1 MYDTIK
7 IYHRFEYGKP
17 NIDDVMAQM
26 QSIKEITYD
35 TGNHI
40 IQGTYK
46 GIRVNYNEHT
56 MSVSGS
62 LAKYHYGNNLETL
75 TMSASEVAIR
85 SLSDLIGFDLSNS
98 IVSRV
103 DFSSNMLT
111 DYKPKYYYKFLG
123 HLSRYNR
130 FDNGDTLYYNQQ
142 SKNLLFYDKIKEA
155 KKKQMPIPN
164 EYLGKNVLRYE
175 LAIKK
180 ELAKFCNRTIKVKDL
195 YTRDIYNLFLYKWQ
209 EIYTNIDKQK
219 NNIEIMQKHIE
230 KPKHF
235 DSQLLTGLV
244 QKFGYEKIDSMI
256 EEMKLTKTFQHKEYY
271 SRLKRKYRNMAEQPI
286 DNADVINEINTKV
299 YNIVLI
305 QEVLLSVMINQS
317 F

>member
-7 IYHRFEYGKP
+7 LYHKFEYGKP

-164 EYLGKNVLRYE
+164 EYLCKNVLRYE

-195 YTRDIYNLFLYKWQ
+195 YTRDIYNLFLYKWK

-219 NNIEIMQKHIE
+219 SNIGLMKYKMS

-286 DNADVINEINTKV
+286 DNADVINEINIKV
-299 YNIVLI
+299 NDIVLM
-305 QEVLLSVMINQS
+305 QEES
-317 F
+317 

>member
-164 EYLGKNVLRYE
+164 EYLCKNVLRYE

-195 YTRDIYNLFLYKWQ
+195 YTRDIYNLFLYKWK

-219 NNIEIMQKHIE
+219 SNIGLMKYKMS

-286 DNADVINEINTKV
+286 DNADVINEINIKV
-299 YNIVLI
+299 NDIVFM
-305 QEVLLSVMINQS
+305 QEES
-317 F
+317 

>member
-7 IYHRFEYGKP
+7 LYHKFEYGKP

-46 GIRVNYNEHT
+46 GIRVNYNQHT

-164 EYLGKNVLRYE
+164 EYLCKNVLRYE

-180 ELAKFCNRTIKVKDL
+180 ELAKFCNRTIEVKDL
-195 YTRDIYNLFLYKWQ
+195 YTRDIYNLFLYKWK

-219 NNIEIMQKHIE
+219 SNIELMKYKMS

-286 DNADVINEINTKV
+286 DNADVINEINIKV
-299 YNIVLI
+299 NDIVLM
-305 QEVLLSVMINQS
+305 QEES
-317 F
+317 

>member
-7 IYHRFEYGKP
+7 LYHRFDNGKP
-17 NIDDVMAQM
+17 NIDRVMENM
-26 QSIKEITYD
+26 SHTKEINYD

-46 GIRVNYNEHT
+46 GIRVNYNEHS
-56 MSVSGS
+56 MSITGS
-62 LAKYHYGNNLETL
+62 LAKYYYGNNLETL
-75 TMSASEVAIR
+75 TMSASELAIQ
-85 SLSDLIGFDLSNS
+85 SLTDLIGYDLSKS
-98 IVSRV
+98 DITRV

-111 DYKPKYYYKFLG
+111 QYKPKYYYNFLG

-130 FDNGDTLYYNQQ
+130 FNNGDTLYYNQQ

-155 KKKQMPIPN
+155 KKKQMPIPS
-164 EYLGKNVLRYE
+164 EYVGKNVLRYE

-180 ELAKFCNRTIKVKDL
+180 ELAKFCNKAIKVKDL

-219 NNIEIMQKHIE
+219 SNIEIMSYNINT
-230 KPKHF
+230 PKDF
-235 DSQLLTGLV
+235 DNHLLTGLV

-256 EEMKLTKTFQHKEYY
+256 EQMKLTDTFQHREYY
-271 SRLKRKYRNMAEQPI
+271 SWLKRKYRNMAEQPI
-286 DNADVINEINTKV
+286 ENTDVINEINTKV
-299 YNIVLI
+299 NDIVLM
-305 QEVLLSVMINQS
+305 QEVS
-317 F
+317 

>member
-7 IYHRFEYGKP
+7 LYQKFEYGKP

-286 DNADVINEINTKV
+286 DNADVINEINIKV
-299 YNIVLI
+299 NDIVFM
-305 QEVLLSVMINQS
+305 QEES
-317 F
+317 

>member
-7 IYHRFEYGKP
+7 LYQKFEYGKP

-62 LAKYHYGNNLETL
+62 IAKYHYGNNLETL
-75 TMSASEVAIR
+75 TMSASEVAIQ

-111 DYKPKYYYKFLG
+111 QYKPKYYYNFLG

-244 QKFGYEKIDSMI
+244 QKVGYTTI
-256 EEMKLTKTFQHKEYY
+256 ENLIEQMKLTKTFQHKEYY
-271 SRLKRKYRNMAEQPI
+271 SRLKSKYRKMAKQEI

-299 YNIVLI
+299 NDIVLM
-305 QEVLLSVMINQS
+305 QEVS
-317 F
+317 

>member
-7 IYHRFEYGKP
+7 LYQKFEYGKP

-26 QSIKEITYD
+26 QSIKEVYHD
-35 TGNHI
+35 TGTHYT
-40 IQGTYK
+40 QGRYK
-46 GIRVNYNEHT
+46 NIVVNYNEHT

-111 DYKPKYYYKFLG
+111 DYKPKYYYTFLG

-244 QKFGYEKIDSMI
+244 QKVGYTTI
-256 EEMKLTKTFQHKEYY
+256 ENLIEQMKLTKTFQHKEYY

-286 DNADVINEINTKV
+286 DNADVINEINIKV
-299 YNIVLI
+299 NDIVFM
-305 QEVLLSVMINQS
+305 QEES
-317 F
+317 

>member
-7 IYHRFEYGKP
+7 IYQRFEYGKP

-26 QSIKEITYD
+26 QSIKETTYD

-62 LAKYHYGNNLETL
+62 IAKYHYGNNLETL
-75 TMSASEVAIR
+75 TMSASEVAIQ

-111 DYKPKYYYKFLG
+111 QYKPKYYYNFLG

-244 QKFGYEKIDSMI
+244 QKVGYTTI
-256 EEMKLTKTFQHKEYY
+256 ENLIEQMKLTKTFQHKEYY

-286 DNADVINEINTKV
+286 DNADVINEINIKV
-299 YNIVLI
+299 NDIVFM
-305 QEVLLSVMINQS
+305 QEES
-317 F
+317 

>member
-1 MYDTIK
+1 MYDSIK
-7 IYHRFEYGKP
+7 LYQKFEYGKP

-26 QSIKEITYD
+26 QSIKEVYHD
-35 TGNHI
+35 TGTHYT
-40 IQGTYK
+40 QGRYK
-46 GIRVNYNEHT
+46 NIVVNYNEHT

-111 DYKPKYYYKFLG
+111 DYKPKYYYTFLG

-180 ELAKFCNRTIKVKDL
+180 ELAKFCKRTIKVKDL
-195 YTRDIYNLFLYKWQ
+195 YTRDIFNLFLYKWKGL
-209 EIYTNIDKQK
+209 YTNIDKQK

-244 QKFGYEKIDSMI
+244 QKVGYTTI
-256 EEMKLTKTFQHKEYY
+256 ENLIEQMKLTKTFQHKEYY
-271 SRLKRKYRNMAEQPI
+271 SRLKSKYRKMAKQEI
-286 DNADVINEINTKV
+286 DNNDVINEINTKV
-299 YNIVLI
+299 NDIVLM
-305 QEVLLSVMINQS
+305 QEVS
-317 F
+317 

>member
-7 IYHRFEYGKP
+7 LYQKFEYGKP

-111 DYKPKYYYKFLG
+111 DYKPKYYYNFLG

-130 FDNGDTLYYNQQ
+130 FDNGDTLYYNQK

-195 YTRDIYNLFLYKWQ
+195 YTRDIYNLFLYKWK

-219 NNIEIMQKHIE
+219 SNIKLMIYKMN

-235 DSQLLTGLV
+235 DSLLLTGLV
-244 QKFGYEKIDSMI
+244 QKVGYTTI
-256 EEMKLTKTFQHKEYY
+256 ENLIEQMKLTKTFQHKEYY

-286 DNADVINEINTKV
+286 DNADVINEINIKV
-299 YNIVLI
+299 NDIVLM
-305 QEVLLSVMINQS
+305 QEES
-317 F
+317 